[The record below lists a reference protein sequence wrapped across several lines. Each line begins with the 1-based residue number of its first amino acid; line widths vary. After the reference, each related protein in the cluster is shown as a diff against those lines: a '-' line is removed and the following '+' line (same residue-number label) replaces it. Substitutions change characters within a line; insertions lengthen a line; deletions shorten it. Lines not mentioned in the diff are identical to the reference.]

1 MVKAVGHPRT
11 IRDVEYETISLEESA
26 CEWCGEYSSEIF
38 LHATGAGFCDDC
50 VRNAPIGK
58 DDLDDRR

>member
-1 MVKAVGHPRT
+1 
-11 IRDVEYETISLEESA
+11 VEYETISLEESA